1 MRRRTIVRR
10 TAIAFLFPLLLA
22 HPACAQR
29 GVFAPNVVSG
39 AQGVAYGSCVS
50 EMNAVD
56 DRIANCKIF
65 LQHGDRGDL
74 SASFVLGELYQT
86 TGDYPKA
93 VDVYNIALGSL
104 SDDSDSSTGTRLGS
118 RGSDSRKLHN
128 LRAALL
134 TALAVT
140 HVEAGQADLFQ
151 TDIDGIAAAA
161 WDDDVKNINLCWVH
175 TVAGRELDKAL
186 EECGKFVSANPNS
199 SEGLL
204 VRALVQF
211 KLGKPAEC
219 VTDSDA
225 ALALKPNR
233 ADVLYVR
240 GVCKRQTG
248 DAAGADTDVA
258 AALKSQPNLATRFAK
273 YGVPANN
280 APATAH

>member
-1 MRRRTIVRR
+1 MIVRK
-10 TAIAFLFPLLLA
+10 TAIALLLPLLLA
-22 HPACAQR
+22 HPAAAQR
-29 GVFAPNVVSG
+29 GTFTPSAVSG
-39 AQGVAYGSCVS
+39 AQEVAYGSCVS
-50 EMNAVD
+50 EANAID
-56 DRIANCKIF
+56 DRIANCRIF
-65 LQHGDRGDL
+65 LQHGDRGDV
-74 SASFVLGELYQT
+74 SASLVLGELYQT

-93 VDVYNIALGSL
+93 IDVYNTALESL
-104 SDDSDSSTGTRLGS
+104 SDNGDSMIGLGGRAS
-118 RGSDSRKLHN
+118 EGRKLHN

-140 HVEAGQADLFQ
+140 HAEAGQADLFQ
-151 TDIDGIAAAA
+151 TDMDGIAATA
-161 WDDDVKNINLCWVH
+161 WDDDAKNISLCWVRA
-175 TVAGRELDKAL
+175 VAGRELEKAL
-186 EECGKFVSANPNS
+186 DDCGKFVSANPNS

-248 DAAGADTDVA
+248 DAAGADTDIA
-258 AALKSQPNLATRFAK
+258 AALKSQPDLASLYAK